1 MSAGFLTKLNIFLK
15 SIKLFKNW
23 YVYPLVYFKLTKK
36 DHVIFQTKTGLK
48 IKIRV
53 NSTDLMALTHVWMIQ
68 EYSNSDFE
76 INDSDIVIDVGAHI
90 GLFALF
96 ASQSCKRGKIF
107 CFEPI
112 KENYE
117 LLVENINSNK
127 IKNIIPFNFAVSNT
141 SDSVKIFLNDDYSGH
156 SMFLETNNFVI
167 VKSKPLLDIFIENN
181 IQECNFL
188 KLDCEGAEYDIINS
202 LSPEFLN
209 KIKKYAIEYHLADT
223 HPELLQ
229 QLIMKLKKL
238 SFIVNTRPLFPD
250 IGFLF
255 AIKK

>member
-1 MSAGFLTKLNIFLK
+1 MSFLTKLKIFLK
-15 SIKLFKNW
+15 STKLFKNW

-36 DHVIFQTKTGLK
+36 QHVIFETKTGLN

-68 EYSNSDFE
+68 EYSNNGFD
-76 INDSDIVIDVGAHI
+76 INDSDIVIDIGAHI

-96 ASQSCKRGKIF
+96 ASQFCKQGKIL

-127 IKNIIPFNFAVSNT
+127 IKNIIPFNFAVSKE

-167 VKSKPLLDIFIENN
+167 VKSKSLLDIFSENN

-202 LSPEFLN
+202 LPSDFLN
-209 KIKKYAIEYHLADT
+209 KIKKSVIEYHLADT
-223 HPELLQ
+223 HPKLLE
-229 QLIMKLKKL
+229 QLIKKL
-238 SFIVNTRPLFPD
+238 RKCSFIVNTRPLFSD

-255 AIKK
+255 ANKK

>member
-1 MSAGFLTKLNIFLK
+1 MGFLTKLKIFLK
-15 SIKLFKNW
+15 STKLFKNW

-36 DHVIFQTKTGLK
+36 QHVIFETKTGLN

-68 EYSNSDFE
+68 EYSNSGFD
-76 INDSDIVIDVGAHI
+76 INDSDIVIDIGAHI

-96 ASQSCKRGKIF
+96 ASQFCKQGKIF

-127 IKNIIPFNFAVSNT
+127 IKNIIPFNFAVSKE
-141 SDSVKIFLNDDYSGH
+141 SDSVKIFINDDYSGH

-167 VKSKPLLDIFIENN
+167 VKSKSILDIFSENN

-202 LSPEFLN
+202 LPSDFLN
-209 KIKKYAIEYHLADT
+209 KIKKSVIEYHLADT
-223 HPELLQ
+223 HPKLLE
-229 QLIMKLKKL
+229 QLIKKL
-238 SFIVNTRPLFPD
+238 RKYSFIVNTRPLFSD

-255 AIKK
+255 ANKK

>member
-1 MSAGFLTKLNIFLK
+1 MGFLIKLKIFLK
-15 SIKLFKNW
+15 STKLFKNW

-36 DHVIFQTKTGLK
+36 QYVIFETKTGLN

-68 EYSNSDFE
+68 EYSNSGFD
-76 INDSDIVIDVGAHI
+76 INDSDIVIDIGAHI

-96 ASQSCKRGKIF
+96 ASQFCKQGKIF

-127 IKNIIPFNFAVSNT
+127 IKNIIPFNFAVSKE

-167 VKSKPLLDIFIENN
+167 VKSKSLLDIFSENN

-202 LSPEFLN
+202 LPSDFLN
-209 KIKKYAIEYHLADT
+209 KIKKSVIEYHLADT
-223 HPELLQ
+223 HPKLLE
-229 QLIMKLKKL
+229 QLIKKL
-238 SFIVNTRPLFPD
+238 RKCSFIVNTRPLFSD

-255 AIKK
+255 ANKK

>member
-15 SIKLFKNW
+15 STKLFKNW

-68 EYSNSDFE
+68 EYSNSGFD
-76 INDSDIVIDVGAHI
+76 INDSDIVIDIGAHI

-96 ASQSCKRGKIF
+96 ASQFCKQGKIF

-127 IKNIIPFNFAVSNT
+127 IKNIIPFNFAVSKE

-167 VKSKPLLDIFIENN
+167 VKSKSLLDIFSENN

-202 LSPEFLN
+202 LPSDFLN
-209 KIKKYAIEYHLADT
+209 KIKKSVIEYHLADT
-223 HPELLQ
+223 HPQLLE
-229 QLIMKLKKL
+229 QLIKKL
-238 SFIVNTRPLFPD
+238 RKCSFIVNTRPLFSD

-255 AIKK
+255 ANKK

>member
-1 MSAGFLTKLNIFLK
+1 MSVGFLTKLNIFLK
-15 SIKLFKNW
+15 STKLFKNW

-96 ASQSCKRGKIF
+96 ASQFCKRGKIF

-127 IKNIIPFNFAVSNT
+127 IKNIIPFNFAVSKV
-141 SDSVKIFLNDDYSGH
+141 SGSVKIFLNEDYSGH
-156 SMFLETNNFVI
+156 SMFLETNDFVI
-167 VKSKPLLDIFIENN
+167 VKSKSLFDIFSENN

-188 KLDCEGAEYDIINS
+188 KLDCEGAEYEIINS
-202 LSPEFLN
+202 LSSEFLN
-209 KIKKYAIEYHLADT
+209 KIKKLTIEYHLADT
-223 HPELLQ
+223 HPELLE
-229 QLIMKLKKL
+229 QLVKKLRKL
-238 SFIVNTRPLFPD
+238 SFIVNTRQLFSD

>member
-1 MSAGFLTKLNIFLK
+1 MGFLTKLKIFSK
-15 SIKLFKNW
+15 STKLFKNW

-36 DHVIFQTKTGLK
+36 EHVIFETKTGLN

-68 EYSNSDFE
+68 EYSNSGFD
-76 INDSDIVIDVGAHI
+76 INDSDIVIDIGAHI

-96 ASQSCKRGKIF
+96 ASQFCKQGKIF

-141 SDSVKIFLNDDYSGH
+141 SDSVKLFLHDYYSEP
-156 SMFLETNNFVI
+156 SMFLILPVTQN
-167 VKSKPLLDIFIENN
+167 LLLVSAL
-181 IQECNFL
+181 NFL
-188 KLDCEGAEYDIINS
+188 QG
-202 LSPEFLN
+202 
-209 KIKKYAIEYHLADT
+209 
-223 HPELLQ
+223 
-229 QLIMKLKKL
+229 
-238 SFIVNTRPLFPD
+238 
-250 IGFLF
+250 
-255 AIKK
+255 